1 VSRVAEPLLSVRNLK
16 TYFYT
21 DEGVVRAVDGLT
33 YDLHKG
39 ETLGIVGESGCGKSV
54 HALSVMR
61 LIPTPPGKIVEGEI
75 LFEGKNLLKLPD
87 EQMRHI
93 RGNRIAMIFQEPMT
107 SLNPVLTIGEQ
118 IAEAVILHQRLNKK
132 AAWERAIEML
142 ERVKMPVARERIK
155 DYPHQFSGGMRQRVM
170 IAMALS
176 CNPSILIADEP
187 TTALDVTIQAQILD
201 LIRELQREFDMAVIM
216 ITHNLGVVAELTD
229 NVVVMYAGKPVEHAD
244 VNRIFQDPKHPY
256 TWGLLHSIPKLYERK
271 ERLIPI
277 EGQPPS
283 LIDLPP
289 GCPFAPRC
297 QFAMEICVQT
307 EPPDYDVGP
316 NHTAK
321 CYLHGEHASPEEK
334 RAGVAAGILAST
346 RTS

>member
-1 VSRVAEPLLSVRNLK
+1 VAEPLLSVRNLK

-118 IAEAVILHQRLNKK
+118 IAEAVILHQRLDKK

-201 LIRELQREFDMAVIM
+201 LIRELQQEFDMAVIM

-297 QFAMEICVQT
+297 QFAMEICVQAD
-307 EPPDYDVGP
+307 PPDYDVGP

>member
-1 VSRVAEPLLSVRNLK
+1 MAEPLLSVRNLK

-21 DEGVVRAVDGLT
+21 DEGVVRAVEGIS
-33 YDLHKG
+33 YDLHRG
-39 ETLGIVGESGCGKSV
+39 ETLGVVGESGCGKSV

-61 LIPTPPGKIVEGEI
+61 LIPTPPGKIVDGQI
-75 LFEGKNLLKLPD
+75 LFEGRNLLKLPD
-87 EQMRHI
+87 EEMRKI

-118 IAEAVILHQRLNKK
+118 IAEAVILHQRLDKK

-142 ERVKMPVARERIK
+142 ERVKIPLARDRVK

-201 LIRELQREFDMAVIM
+201 LMRDLQQELGMSIIF
-216 ITHNLGVVAELTD
+216 ITHNLGVVAEMCE
-229 NVVVMYAGKPVEHAD
+229 NVVVMYAGKPVEHTD
-244 VNRIFQDPKHPY
+244 VRRIFKDPKHPY
-256 TWGLLHSIPKLYERK
+256 TWGLLHSIPKLYTRR

-283 LIDLPP
+283 LIDLPS
-289 GCPFAPRC
+289 GCAFAPRC
-297 QFAMEICVQT
+297 PFVMDVCVG
-307 EPPDYDVGP
+307 EDPVDFPVGP
-316 NHTAK
+316 DHTAK
-321 CYLHGEHASPEEK
+321 CYLYSDKATEK
-334 RAGVAAGILAST
+334 EKQAAEAAGLAAST
-346 RTS
+346 RTGSV

>member
-1 VSRVAEPLLSVRNLK
+1 MAEPLLSVRNLK

-75 LFEGKNLLKLPD
+75 MFEGKNLLKLPD

-118 IAEAVILHQRLNKK
+118 IAEAVILHQRLDKK

-201 LIRELQREFDMAVIM
+201 LIRELQQEFDMAVIM

-297 QFAMEICVQT
+297 QFAMEICVQAD
-307 EPPDYDVGP
+307 PPDYDVGP

>member
-1 VSRVAEPLLSVRNLK
+1 MAEPLLSVRDLK
-16 TYFYT
+16 TYFHT

-33 YDLHKG
+33 YDLAKG

-61 LIPTPPGKIVEGEI
+61 LIPTPPGKIVSGEI
-75 LFEGKNLLKLPD
+75 WFEGRNLLTISD

-118 IAEAVILHQRLNKK
+118 IAEAVILHQKLDKK
-132 AAWERAIEML
+132 TAWDRAADML
-142 ERVKMPVARERIK
+142 ERVKIPLARERLK

-201 LIRELQREFDMAVIM
+201 LIRDLQKEFNMSVIV
-216 ITHNLGVVAELTD
+216 ITHNLGVVAEMTD
-229 NVVVMYAGKPVEHAD
+229 NVVVMYAGKPVEHTD
-244 VNRIFQDPKHPY
+244 VNRVFRDPKHPY
-256 TWGLLHSIPKLYERK
+256 TWGLLHSIPKLHERK

-297 QFAMEICVQT
+297 PFAMEICVQ
-307 EPPDYDVGP
+307 EDPPDVDIQAGHY
-316 NHTAK
+316 AK
-321 CYLHGEHASPEEK
+321 CYLYTEHATGEEK
-334 RAGVAAGILAST
+334 RAAEAAGLLAST
-346 RTS
+346 RKA